1 MQNAGADFEEKM
13 RYILLAEPLTLKG
26 QNILTI
32 LGKNLTEDVF
42 LEKVYVEPFT
52 FYNRNQDEIINEKI
66 ESDYLED
73 LEYTQEVEKNY
84 LIQSKLNFESRFDK
98 LTDPLFMIKGEA
110 GSGKTTYIHK
120 LRELVSEKM
129 YFHFCDFETTRRT
142 ISLLG
147 IPFDFKE
154 KFNSNVWKYVSIIV
168 EHIIDI
174 LKIENA
180 KDSQFHREFIYNITN
195 IYKDN
200 FCILQGKHTIVDTD
214 DIRDFFILLGKY
226 GESQIEYVEFAEEL
240 CNAFKNKFN
249 QFESKHNHLGAV
261 SYITTIMIRLF
272 FCLFKITKKKQI
284 CVIDNIEYFV
294 PFDEEHPIQ
303 ECELQIIFDGI
314 IKSISEIRPLLRE
327 LKNIHS
333 NFENFYAFV
342 LVTRPTSISL
352 VESQHYVD
360 FNKDSIINI
369 STWYCAEDIY
379 NNKIKFFKDEIN
391 NIQNSIYFET
401 YANIIGDLSIYNWGL
416 HDMISKMYNCNYRRI
431 AEDVI
436 SAISKIPENYLNY
449 FNNQWQISAKIPYLK
464 HLCRKFIFRI
474 LINHIQR
481 TKYFDKLMV
490 EKRDATS
497 RKKYLED
504 NESSSYARKIAT
516 TLYRVSINKSN
527 NNDNDYV
534 SFPEIIEAVLQVP
547 YLPKTINGTVIEQ
560 LASILYLMNET
571 RNEKTNWAPLIT
583 IKFDIEQTYNKK
595 NLSEEMKKEWNI
607 YKNSKDKRHPS
618 FLKYGVKINSAGA
631 FFAKMVPDFEYFACR
646 YAPEYPALFILQ
658 NLRHSEKAKNSY
670 DCIDLIKIVKENAF
684 LCIDEVIGRDRNF
697 FKSVVY
703 DTKKTSNFEPLYNST
718 SPYKWLYKEK
728 GRKNKLIPHPIRILN
743 HHIGYIEHYLE
754 YICNLPTESFE
765 KNDDKDKII
774 RAIKN
779 ELYSYKNKRK
789 DVIEKNRDYIR
800 L

>member
-42 LEKVYVEPFT
+42 MKKVYVEPFT
-52 FYNRNQDEIINEKI
+52 FYNRSQDESINEKI
-66 ESDYLED
+66 ESDYWEGLG
-73 LEYTQEVEKNY
+73 YTQEVEKNY
-84 LIQSKLNFESRFDK
+84 LTQSKSNFESRFDK

-120 LRELVSEKM
+120 LKEQSAEKM
-129 YFHFCDFETTRRT
+129 FFHFCDFETTRRT

-174 LKIENA
+174 LKIEN
-180 KDSQFHREFIYNITN
+180 SETPQLHRKFIYNIVK
-195 IYKDN
+195 IYNDN
-200 FCILQGKHTIVDTD
+200 FCILQGKHTVVDTD
-214 DIRDFFILLGKY
+214 DVRYFFEILGNY
-226 GESQIEYVEFAEEL
+226 ADSQIDYIGFAKKL
-240 CNAFKNKFN
+240 CNNFKKKFN
-249 QFESKHNHLGAV
+249 HFENKNNHLGAV

-272 FCLFKITKKKQI
+272 FCLFKITEKKQI

-314 IKSISEIRPLLRE
+314 IKSIAEIRPLLRE

-333 NFENFYAFV
+333 DFENFYAFV
-342 LVTRPTSISL
+342 LVTRPISISL
-352 VESQHYVD
+352 IESQHYVD
-360 FNKDSIINI
+360 FNRDSIINI

-379 NNKIKFFKDEIN
+379 NNKINFFKDEISN
-391 NIQNSIYFET
+391 LQKSIYFET

-416 HDMISKMYNCNYRRI
+416 HDMISKMYNYNYRRI

-449 FNNQWQISAKIPYLK
+449 FNIQWKKSTKIPYLK

-490 EKRDATS
+490 ENRDAAS
-497 RKKYLED
+497 RKKIPEN

-516 TLYRVSINKSN
+516 TLYRVSINQLN
-527 NNDNDYV
+527 NNDNEYI
-534 SFPEIIEAVLQVP
+534 SFPKIIEAVLQTP
-547 YLPKTINGTVIEQ
+547 YFPKTINGTAIEQ

-571 RNEKTNWAPLIT
+571 RNAETNWAPLIT

-595 NLSEEMKKEWNI
+595 NLSEEMKKEWILYNKDK
-607 YKNSKDKRHPS
+607 KNSS
-618 FLKYGVKINSAGA
+618 FLKYGVKINSAGV

-646 YAPEYPALFILQ
+646 YAPNYPALFILE
-658 NLRHSEKAKNSY
+658 NLKHSEKYKNSY
-670 DCIDLIKIVKENAF
+670 KCIDLIKIVKENAF
-684 LCIDEVIGRDRNF
+684 MCIDELIERDKKF
-697 FKSVVY
+697 FKSIKY
-703 DTKKTSNFEPLYNST
+703 STNESSNFELLYNFT

-728 GRKNKLIPHPIRILN
+728 GENNKLVPHPIRILN

-754 YICNLPTESFE
+754 YISNLPIDAFE
-765 KNDDKDKII
+765 KDDDKDKII
-774 RAIKN
+774 SAIKN
-779 ELYSYKNKRK
+779 ELISYKNKRK
-789 DVIEKNRDYIR
+789 DVIEKNTDYIR